1 MEHLIGIA
9 RERGVESIWGLVL
22 AENTHMLALARK
34 LGFAISRV
42 PGEAEYELR
51 ADLKPENRGLKGGR

>member
-1 MEHLIGIA
+1 MGDPWQGNGVGVALMEHLIGIA

-34 LGFAISRV
+34 LGFAIFQG
-42 PGEAEYELR
+42 PW
-51 ADLKPENRGLKGGR
+51 